1 MILQGA
7 ERLLKYLKE
16 ASPEVKKGFDQRIF
30 TFDIEASNGY
40 VIDGVA
46 RPFDY
51 NKVPAYYND
60 KRKAVLCYLWQFGID
75 EVYFYGR
82 HIEDL
87 LPVWEYL
94 ATRPYTS
101 IVWVHNFSYEFATL
115 IGYITFQK
123 VFARS
128 PHKPIY
134 AETGNL
140 QFRCT
145 FMLSRQKL
153 ESIGENVGFPKLV
166 DQMEYDSIRTPESDL
181 KPEEVD
187 YAIRDL
193 QILTAYVGKMKK
205 EYEHLQKIPLT
216 QTGRPRKDVKKIY
229 QKDWR
234 YHQKM
239 TDLLPEDAKE
249 YRRQKAAFVGG
260 WVHAN
265 YFWVDV
271 IIKDQVIPED
281 ITSSYP
287 LQMILRKFPQ
297 TPWTKCDREESFSYY
312 LNSSMFLCLVE
323 IEFVNVKSVKYNDY
337 ISESKAYDK
346 IGVKHENGRI
356 YEAEYFRLFTTC
368 VDYGII
374 KDCYDVIPGMEGHI
388 KVTKLYY
395 SRCGY
400 LDKRYVMYIL
410 QLYNNKV
417 TLTNTGDPVKEELR
431 ARSKELLNS
440 LYGLMVASL
449 IYPEI
454 KFDPTSNKW
463 DPVQWKSQADLD
475 AFTDQELEKLRQKP
489 WKNFQSFSAG
499 IFVTAWARRS
509 LYDAI
514 GHINKDVVYHDTD
527 SVYFVGKHHLK
538 WFEAY
543 NEELKEKLR
552 IMAANRDIPEEMLH
566 PKDPNGEDQWI
577 GLYVSDTG
585 GKPLAE
591 FKTLGAK
598 RYAYRELT
606 HAEAEKKAAKEKDP
620 EKKKKIL
627 KKGNIKITIAG
638 VNKKTG
644 ADAMHDDLHEFTD
657 NMVFDYHECGKL
669 LPHYLVD
676 MPDTLWIDRD
686 GKEYVSHQRCGV
698 CLQPARYMMGMGDFL
713 EALASMGSLSNQYSE
728 MEIDEL
734 LQEGVL

>member
-1 MILQGA
+1 MIIEGA
-7 ERLLKYLKE
+7 ERLLEYLKST
-16 ASPEVKKGFDQRIF
+16 APEIEGGKNTDQRVL

-40 VIDGVA
+40 VIKGAA

-51 NKVPAYYND
+51 TKVPAYYSD
-60 KRKAVLCYLWQFGID
+60 KQKAVLCYLWQFGVGD
-75 EVYFYGR
+75 MYFYGR

-87 LPVWEYL
+87 MPVWNYL
-94 ATRPYTS
+94 ATRSYNS

-115 IGYITFQK
+115 IGYITFDK
-123 VFARS
+123 IFARS

-134 AETGNL
+134 ASCLSL

-153 ESIGENVGFPKLV
+153 ESIGANVGYPKLV
-166 DQMEYDSIRTPESDL
+166 DQMEYDSIRTPETKL
-181 KPEEVD
+181 TKEEIE

-193 QILTAYVGKMKK
+193 QILRAYVEKMKA
-205 EYEHLQKIPLT
+205 EYKLLQKIPYT
-216 QTGRPRKDVKKIY
+216 QTGRPRQDVKKIY
-229 QKDWR
+229 AKDWK
-234 YHQKM
+234 YHCKM
-239 TDLLPEDAKE
+239 TDLLPADANE

-265 YFWVDV
+265 YYYVDT
-271 IIKDQVIPED
+271 ILKDCVIPMD

-297 TPWTKCDREESFSYY
+297 TPWTKCDRPEDFDYY
-312 LNSSMFLCLVE
+312 LRSTMFLCLVE
-323 IEFVNVKSVKYNDY
+323 IEFNNVKSVKFNDY

-346 IGVKHENGRI
+346 VGVKHENGRI
-356 YEAEYFRLFTTC
+356 YQAVHFKLFTTC

-374 KDCYDVIPGMEGHI
+374 KDCYDTIPGKEGSI

-395 SRCGY
+395 SRAGY
-400 LDKRYVMYIL
+400 LDKRYVQYIL

-454 KFDPTSNKW
+454 TFDTATKEWN
-463 DPVQWKSQADLD
+463 PVEWKSQAALD
-475 AFTDQELEKLRQKP
+475 KFTNEELDKLKKKP

-514 GHINKDVVYHDTD
+514 GHIDKGVVYHDTD
-527 SVYFVGKHHLK
+527 SVYFIGKHYLK

-552 IMAANRDIPEEMLH
+552 IMARNRDIPEEMLH
-566 PKDPNGEDQWI
+566 PKDPNGIDQWI
-577 GLYVSDTG
+577 GIYVSDTDG
-585 GKPLAE
+585 QPLAE

-598 RYAYRELT
+598 RYAYR
-606 HAEAEKKAAKEKDP
+606 KKTGGD
-620 EKKKKIL
+620 
-627 KKGNIKITIAG
+627 IKITIAG

-644 ADAMHDDLHEFTD
+644 SAAMKGDLHNFTD
-657 NMVFDYHECGKL
+657 NMVFDYKECGKL
-669 LPHYLVD
+669 LPHYLTD
-676 MPDTLWIDRD
+676 MPDTKWIDRD
-686 GKEYVSHQRCGV
+686 GNEYISTQRCGV

-713 EALASMGSLSNQYSE
+713 EALASLGSLSNQYSE
-728 MEIDEL
+728 LEIDEL
-734 LQEGVL
+734 LQDGVL